1 MDNQIKEIAE
11 RLQGLRDVLELSSAE
26 FAQQAGLDQQ
36 EYEKAETGE
45 SDISVS
51 MLQRISR
58 KLANETLLYLGKS
71 KWKNT

>member
-58 KLANETLLYLGKS
+58 KFRVSLDELMFRS
-71 KWKNT
+71 